1 LTCEETKR
9 IAKPRL
15 YYELEDI
22 QKMFRNISRTMYN
35 IIKKA
40 KNDLYEIFY
49 QTNSKKPLV
58 TCTGTYNIHRPI

>member
-1 LTCEETKR
+1 MKKQR

-35 IIKKA
+35 IIKKSQ
-40 KNDLYEIFY
+40 K
-49 QTNSKKPLV
+49 
-58 TCTGTYNIHRPI
+58 